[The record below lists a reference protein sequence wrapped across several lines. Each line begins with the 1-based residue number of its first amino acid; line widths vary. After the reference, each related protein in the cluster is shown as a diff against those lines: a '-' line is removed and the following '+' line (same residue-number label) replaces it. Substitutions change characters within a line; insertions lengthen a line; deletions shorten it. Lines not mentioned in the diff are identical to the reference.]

1 MIINAR
7 FFFYYQ
13 LFKKGGETY
22 LFLGDFVDSGY
33 HSVET
38 FLLLLSYKVRCPQKI
53 HVLIA
58 D

>member
-1 MIINAR
+1 VR